1 MSTFCLALFVT
12 FKSLLQVEVLKGV
25 MPRCTGYAA
34 PRSNLLSFAS
44 ERLKQLQ
51 LVCREAQ
58 RCMEDQRK
66 AAPVRVP
73 PLASTTTDFF
83 MRNLGC
89 ALHSVPTKAAA
100 NQNARAGA
108 ALWTTLRRRK
118 LPSLRSLSARIW
130 LLRWTSSCSAST

>member
-1 MSTFCLALFVT
+1 MSAFSLALFVT
-12 FKSLLQVEVLKGV
+12 FRSHQQVEVLRGA
-25 MPRCTGYAA
+25 MHRCAGYAA
-34 PRSNLLSFAS
+34 QRSNLLSFTS

-58 RCMEDQRK
+58 RCMEDQRE

-73 PLASTTTDFF
+73 PLASTTTDFL

-89 ALHSVPTKAAA
+89 ALHSVPTQAAA

-118 LPSLRSLSARIW
+118 LPLSPSLWACIW